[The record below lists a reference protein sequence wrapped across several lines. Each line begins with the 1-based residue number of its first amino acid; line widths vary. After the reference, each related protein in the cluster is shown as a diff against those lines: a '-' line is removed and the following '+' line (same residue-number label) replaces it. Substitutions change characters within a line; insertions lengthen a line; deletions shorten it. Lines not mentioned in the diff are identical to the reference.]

1 MAQALQ
7 RQQME
12 RNPKALQRQNFI
24 FPGWAS
30 SGYGKF
36 AYGQQWRALQNVRV
50 APYTPCTPYTAV
62 GAVKVADLVDEESAA
77 RRWTVS
83 ASPRLPVVS
92 LTSAEPLPAHPAPK
106 YPEEVKSKLSTL
118 NNRKVDVTKFGSYV
132 PAPIP
137 FLQPLITTWWFDA
150 AGTFTV
156 EEPSIRRHQ
165 NAKVLAPGRFR
176 VEHLEKKTT
185 KAQLRVEVLDEEL
198 REVWRGA
205 SVPDYLLLEAG
216 DVFGSFE
223 DLLLALQLALIY
235 EQSDKETADKWS
247 IVLQLLLAA
256 SIVELMREARR
267 QALAASGAAVPDG
280 LLAATL
286 VAFVP
291 KGWRDVLQR
300 DDAAKCRAYRVRWA
314 NGRLEIER
322 SDRLTIAELL
332 DIIAAHVRR
341 P

>member
-1 MAQALQ
+1 MQRTPNMQAPP
-7 RQQME
+7 E
-12 RNPKALQRQNFI
+12 RNPKPLQQKAAM
-24 FPGWAS
+24 FPPWGQA
-30 SGYGKF
+30 GYGRFQFKDWKPAESLRPQPYAAGCDTF
-36 AYGQQWRALQNVRV
+36 AAI
-50 APYTPCTPYTAV
+50 
-62 GAVKVADLVDEESAA
+62 GAVKMLDLVDNESAA

-83 ASPRLPVVS
+83 ASPRQPAVS
-92 LTSAEPLPAHPAPK
+92 LTSAEPLPA
-106 YPEEVKSKLSTL
+106 YPPPLYPREVKSKLSTL
-118 NNRKVDVTKFGSYV
+118 HRRKPDDTKFGSYV

-156 EEPSIRRHQ
+156 EPSVRRHQ
-165 NAKVLAPGRFR
+165 NAKVLEPGRFR

-185 KAQLRVEVLDEEL
+185 KAQLRIEVLDEAL
-198 REVWRGA
+198 REVWRGV

-216 DVFGSFE
+216 DVFGSLD

-247 IVLQLLLAA
+247 NVLQLLLAG

-267 QALAASGAAVPDG
+267 QALVASGAAVPDG

-286 VAFVP
+286 VAFAP

-300 DDAAKCRAYRVRWA
+300 DDAAKCRAYRIRWA
-314 NGRLEIER
+314 NGRLEVER

-332 DIIAAHVRR
+332 DIIAEHVRR